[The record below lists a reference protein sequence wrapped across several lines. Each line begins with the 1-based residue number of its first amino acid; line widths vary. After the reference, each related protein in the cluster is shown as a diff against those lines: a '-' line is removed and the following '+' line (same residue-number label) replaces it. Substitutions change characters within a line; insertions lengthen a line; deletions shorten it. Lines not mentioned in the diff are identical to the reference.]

1 MLTRARGRCECCRA
15 HEHQRALEVDHIIPR
30 NQGGSDAISNLQGLC
45 YRCNA
50 GKRDTPTTDFRGM
63 LASYGRRQEGCW
75 FCVLEASGQELLE
88 HELADCIVDAY
99 PVTKG
104 RSLVIPKR
112 HVAERLEPHQR
123 EWNAVVDLLKRQALA
138 LQARLRLCR
147 LDNRVSLFSCTRCVA
162 RAERLPEWQ
171 SNTVSWANEKDS
183 FLSPQATPDGTGQYG
198 ITYQYWPMAARSK
211 KLTLAEV
218 RALIQGLLGKPELG
232 EADLLAF
239 AQTVNG
245 SAFKDPPPPKP
256 KPPTATEVKN
266 KVLAH
271 FQCKTVTQLR
281 KDKNFQLS
289 MTGEEVTLKTKDDWL
304 VLYRRFIGIPANERN
319 LEDGPTVINGIDVL
333 QHFRP
338 WVVFGL
344 DPKTATADEVREAF
358 RRLIQQHHPDHG
370 GDPRVAE
377 RLQTMKDSILALMP

>member
-1 MLTRARGRCECCRA
+1 MPPRRLT
-15 HEHQRALEVDHIIPR
+15 
-30 NQGGSDAISNLQGLC
+30 
-45 YRCNA
+45 
-50 GKRDTPTTDFRGM
+50 T
-63 LASYGRRQEGCW
+63 
-75 FCVLEASGQELLE
+75 
-88 HELADCIVDAY
+88 
-99 PVTKG
+99 
-104 RSLVIPKR
+104 
-112 HVAERLEPHQR
+112 
-123 EWNAVVDLLKRQALA
+123 
-138 LQARLRLCR
+138 
-147 LDNRVSLFSCTRCVA
+147 RVSPFICGCCVA
-162 RAERLPEWQ
+162 RAERLPDWQ
-171 SNTVSWANEKDS
+171 STSVGGPTKQDS
-183 FLSPQATPDGTGQYG
+183 FLRPHATPDGAGQHE
-198 ITYQYWPMAARSK
+198 TPYQHWPVAARSK

-218 RALIQGLLGKPELG
+218 RGLIQALLGKPELS

-245 SAFKDPPPPKP
+245 SPFKDPPPPKP
-256 KPPTATEVKN
+256 KPPTATELKN

-271 FQCKTVTQLR
+271 FHCMTVAQLR

-289 MTGEEVTLKTKDDWL
+289 MTGEDVPLKTKEDWL

>member
-1 MLTRARGRCECCRA
+1 
-15 HEHQRALEVDHIIPR
+15 
-30 NQGGSDAISNLQGLC
+30 
-45 YRCNA
+45 
-50 GKRDTPTTDFRGM
+50 
-63 LASYGRRQEGCW
+63 
-75 FCVLEASGQELLE
+75 
-88 HELADCIVDAY
+88 
-99 PVTKG
+99 
-104 RSLVIPKR
+104 
-112 HVAERLEPHQR
+112 
-123 EWNAVVDLLKRQALA
+123 
-138 LQARLRLCR
+138 
-147 LDNRVSLFSCTRCVA
+147 
-162 RAERLPEWQ
+162 
-171 SNTVSWANEKDS
+171 
-183 FLSPQATPDGTGQYG
+183 
-198 ITYQYWPMAARSK
+198 MAAQSK

-218 RALIQGLLGKPELG
+218 RALIQALLGKPELG

-239 AQTVNG
+239 AQTING

-256 KPPTATEVKN
+256 KPPTATELK
-266 KVLAH
+266 KQVLAH
-271 FQCKTVTQLR
+271 FHCKTVAQLR

-289 MTGEEVTLKTKDDWL
+289 MTGEEVALKTKDDWL

>member
-1 MLTRARGRCECCRA
+1 MG
-15 HEHQRALEVDHIIPR
+15 HE
-30 NQGGSDAISNLQGLC
+30 QG
-45 YRCNA
+45 A
-50 GKRDTPTTDFRGM
+50 GPTKQNNF
-63 LASYGRRQEGCW
+63 
-75 FCVLEASGQELLE
+75 
-88 HELADCIVDAY
+88 
-99 PVTKG
+99 
-104 RSLVIPKR
+104 
-112 HVAERLEPHQR
+112 
-123 EWNAVVDLLKRQALA
+123 
-138 LQARLRLCR
+138 LR
-147 LDNRVSLFSCTRCVA
+147 
-162 RAERLPEWQ
+162 
-171 SNTVSWANEKDS
+171 
-183 FLSPQATPDGTGQYG
+183 PQATPNATGQYEN
-198 ITYQYWPMAARSK
+198 TCNHYSVAARSK
-211 KLTLAEV
+211 KLTLAQV
-218 RALIQGLLGKPELG
+218 TALIQVLLAKSELG

-256 KPPTATEVKN
+256 KPKPKPQTATEIKN

-271 FQCKTVTQLR
+271 FHCKTVPQLR

-289 MTGEEVTLKTKDDWL
+289 MTGEEVALKTKDDWL

-358 RRLIQQHHPDHG
+358 RRLIQKHHPDHG